1 MAFDW
6 RDFFLFAH
14 ELRNEKQESKQR
26 TAIGRAYYYIYNAAK
41 IEAKRL
47 GFDEKDPL
55 LRNMGLHQRLWTWC
69 LNHQN
74 PDIVT
79 LGDSG
84 NTLKARRTSVD

>member
-26 TAIGRAYYYIYNAAK
+26 SAIGRAYYYIYNAAK

-47 GFDEKDPL
+47 GFDETDSIATEHGTAPKALDL
-55 LRNMGLHQRLWTWC
+55 VSETSGL
-69 LNHQN
+69 
-74 PDIVT
+74 
-79 LGDSG
+79 
-84 NTLKARRTSVD
+84 